1 MYYMPREMVHL
12 TRVHPNRLYIA
23 LAQVFS
29 FSLAPNLPQVEQI
42 GNLQDE
48 RQDRYIMHTIAQAH
62 VCVASQSHAH
72 VYLQKFMKRHV
83 HL

>member
-1 MYYMPREMVHL
+1 MLREMVHL

-29 FSLAPNLPQVEQI
+29 FSPAPNLPQVEQI

-48 RQDRYIMHTIAQAH
+48 RQDRYTMDNAH
-62 VCVASQSHAH
+62 NSSSSCVRCIPQSHAH

>member
-1 MYYMPREMVHL
+1 MYYMLREMVHL

-29 FSLAPNLPQVEQI
+29 FSPAPNLPQVEQI

-62 VCVASQSHAH
+62 VCVASHSLMHMFT
-72 VYLQKFMKRHV
+72 YRSS
-83 HL
+83 